1 MGRPPLPTRLA
12 GLAVWAAVAATGCEA
27 TRPAAAPPA
36 HPAPFA
42 GGVRAQAAATV
53 PKKPGGVI
61 PPLRVSR
68 FVFHSD
74 VPLEPSDIVFRELE
88 ELPDAV
94 QKELR
99 LPDGNGLIQV
109 YLFEDQDKYE
119 AYMKDRFPW
128 LPVRRAYFIADQ
140 RRPGAADDLQV
151 YTWIGEHLRTDLRH
165 ELTHALLHSVLK
177 SVPLWLDEGLAG
189 FFEQPP
195 AHDGVNPDHLDK
207 LRRGFQGFQPDLA
220 RLEKIGQVKQ
230 MEKAEY
236 REAWAWVHFLLR
248 GSPEGRTALLA
259 YLQTLRDEANPG
271 PLLPRLKDALTDPNA
286 LVAEHVARTEL
297 PSPRATR

>member
-12 GLAVWAAVAATGCEA
+12 GLAVMAAVAASGCEA
-27 TRPAAAPPA
+27 TRPAAPAPP
-36 HPAPFA
+36 PS
-42 GGVRAQAAATV
+42 GGVRAQAATSV
-53 PKKPGGVI
+53 PKKPGGVL

-74 VPLEPSDIVFRELE
+74 VPLEPTDIVFRELE
-88 ELPDAV
+88 ELPDSV

-99 LPDGNGLIQV
+99 LPDANSIIQV

-119 AYMKDRFPW
+119 AYMRDRFPW

-165 ELTHALLHSVLK
+165 ELTHALLHGVLK
-177 SVPLWLDEGLAG
+177 TVPLWLDEGLAG

-195 AHDGVNPDHLDK
+195 THDGVNPDHLDK

-236 REAWAWVHFLLR
+236 RESWAWVHFLLR
-248 GSPEGRTALLA
+248 GPADGRTALLA
-259 YLQTLRDEANPG
+259 YLQTLRDEPNPS
-271 PLLPRLKDALTDPNA
+271 PLLPRLKEAVADPNA
-286 LVAEHVARTEL
+286 AISEHIAKTEL
-297 PSPRATR
+297 PSPRTAR